1 MAKKNKGKVIQMLSP
16 ENYIRQKARTLPL
29 FECRINNEWEE
40 TGLANITVARKHTNG
55 NLTVGLYLIDLK
67 CLGVKDAHYFF
78 NISES
83 QYRELLNDIEE
94 QMETGP
100 VSYTLAHNIIYAG
113 IEFAD
118 DYGFKPHRD
127 FTAVAQYILEE
138 DTDDIELMEIE
149 CGKKGKPFYVQGPLD
164 NDSRARQIIAQLERT
179 AGPGNYHFIMGA
191 NESYWKDDDD
201 DEEPEDDEF
210 ERQKA
215 KFGKLTTSEKLD
227 LIKEL
232 IDRIEKLS
240 DEEKEDF
247 GYLSNSI
254 LDNYVD
260 SDEAEKMYDKLSEKI
275 FEIKITDE
283 LSDELLGIETG
294 SEINREEWK
303 KQFLEIYT
311 LTLENVKKAEKK
323 LKQLQKEMPE
333 NPAVC
338 FLELTVLHAKGPADG
353 YEDKLDHYYH
363 LFPEYPLLKLFWVT
377 HLCLTQKTLITQN
390 LFNTGPEEFFPGK
403 TTLHKMEMY
412 HYLLMLTLVTMVE
425 RNMTRI
431 EVLDRIVEEV
441 DIDETSAVAI
451 GELIT
456 VARINFILS
465 LKKE

>member
-29 FECRINNEWEE
+29 FECRINSEWEE

-55 NLTVGLYLIDLK
+55 NITMGLYLIDLK

-83 QYRELLNDIEE
+83 KYREILNDIEE
-94 QMETGP
+94 QMEAGP
-100 VSYTLAHNIIYAG
+100 ISYTLAHNIIYAG

-127 FTAVAQYILEE
+127 FTSVAQYILEE
-138 DTDDIELMEIE
+138 DTNDIELMEIE
-149 CGKKGKPFYVQGPLD
+149 CGENGTPLYVQGPLD
-164 NDSRARQIIAQLERT
+164 NDTRARQIIAQLERT
-179 AGPGNYHFIMGA
+179 AGPGNYDFILEADEPGWE
-191 NESYWKDDDD
+191 NDEDGEDDDIF
-201 DEEPEDDEF
+201 DE
-210 ERQKA
+210 QKA
-215 KFGKLTTSEKLD
+215 KFGELTTDEKLD
-227 LIKEL
+227 LIEKL
-232 IDRIEKLS
+232 IDRIENLS

-247 GYLSNSI
+247 SYLSNSI

-260 SDEAEKMYDKLSEKI
+260 SDEAGKIYDKLSQKI
-275 FEIKITDE
+275 LKIKITDE
-283 LSDELLGIETG
+283 LSDELLGIEPN

-303 KQFLEIYT
+303 EQFLEIYM

-338 FLELTVLHAKGPADG
+338 FLELSALQAKGPDEV
-353 YEDKLDHYYH
+353 YEDKLDRYYH
-363 LFPEYPLLKLFWVT
+363 LFPGYPLLKLFWVT
-377 HLCLTQKTLITQN
+377 HLCLTRKTLITQN
-390 LFNTGPEEFFPGK
+390 LFETGPEEFFQGK

-425 RNMTRI
+425 MNMTRV
-431 EVLDRIVEEV
+431 EVLDWILEEV
-441 DIDETSAVAI
+441 DIDETSAAFI
-451 GELIT
+451 GELIA